1 MPPLSIDAVPRISDA
16 DPRISQLE
24 RKVQLLR
31 LCAVGGLLL
40 IVAVAASAFRP
51 GPRGIVQAE
60 RLELL
65 DAKGSRQAT
74 LRADT
79 AGIVLTLLDA
89 RGQPSASLRLSGE
102 PWLAVRTGHGREVA
116 GLGLPKPRHLT
127 E

>member
-1 MPPLSIDAVPRISDA
+1 MPPLSIISDQ
-16 DPRISQLE
+16 RISQLE

-31 LCAVGGLLL
+31 LGGVGGLLL
-40 IVAVAASAFRP
+40 IAALAASAFTP
-51 GPRGIVQAE
+51 GPPTIVQAE

-65 DAKGSRQAT
+65 DPKGSRRAT

-89 RGQPSASLRLSGE
+89 RGQPSASLRLTGE
-102 PWLAVRTGHGREVA
+102 PWLAVETGHGREVA